1 MVEGVSIVLALAVL
15 MKAAVVEERVVLL
28 LEAVGVVRLVSRM
41 EEVVGAQVVRFQV
54 RVVRELGTLGVEA
67 RGQRVCERTAVA

>member
-1 MVEGVSIVLALAVL
+1 
-15 MKAAVVEERVVLL
+15 
-28 LEAVGVVRLVSRM
+28 LVSRM